1 MHIVIWH
8 IFQSERLANLP
19 KEKPRL
25 LFGLAP
31 KMPDPVPE
39 GILDPSVN
47 QTRESSGTTGS
58 AFLQFNYS

>member
-25 LFGLAP
+25 LFGLTP
-31 KMPDPVPE
+31 KIPDPSPE
-39 GILDPSVN
+39 GILNPSVN
-47 QTRESSGTTGS
+47 QTRESSRTTESG
-58 AFLQFNYS
+58 FLQ